1 MTVIYRLNL
10 LLLILLLLSS
20 SIILLLLS
28 LRLEASKPSQ
38 LLDSVFQSL
47 GGTAL

>member
-1 MTVIYRLNL
+1 MTVIYRLAL

-20 SIILLLLS
+20 PIIFLWLS
-28 LRLEASKPSQ
+28 LRLEANKPSQ

-47 GGTAL
+47 GGTV